1 MTLASDSL
9 SKNRRAETGPAMS
22 LAPLSLKPV
31 ALPAI
36 SLASPADYFE
46 LLKPR
51 VMSLVVFTALTGL
64 MLAPT
69 KPNPVIGFIAV
80 LAIAVGAGAAGC
92 LNMWWDADIDALMRR
107 TANRPVPT
115 GRIRPDEALG
125 FGLVMA
131 AGSVIML
138 GLAANW
144 LSASLL
150 AFTIFF
156 YIVVYSMWLKRSTS
170 QNIVIGGAAGALPPM
185 IGYAAANGAVTL
197 EPVILFAIIFLWT
210 PPHSW
215 ALALFRSED
224 YARAKVPM
232 LPVARGERVTRLHI
246 LAYTLVLVPVG
257 LLPAILGFAGPAYGL
272 ASLATGAAMI
282 HYALA
287 LYRAADEKAADKGAK
302 KLFGFSILYLT
313 ILFGALLAERIV
325 SLILAGSAG

>member
-1 MTLASDSL
+1 MTLASDSVIE
-9 SKNRRAETGPAMS
+9 RREAEAGQAMS
-22 LAPLSLKPV
+22 LAPLSLSPV
-31 ALPAI
+31 SLASI
-36 SLASPADYFE
+36 SLASPGDYFA

-64 MLAPT
+64 MLAPSP
-69 KPNPVIGFIAV
+69 PNPVIGFISI

-107 TANRPVPT
+107 TANRPIPQ

-131 AGSVIML
+131 MGAVIML

-156 YIVVYSMWLKRSTS
+156 YIIVYSMWLKRTTP

-185 IGYAAANGAVTL
+185 IGYAAASGAVTL
-197 EPVILFAIIFLWT
+197 EPLILFAIIFLWT

-215 ALALFRSED
+215 ALALFRSDD

-232 LPVARGERVTRLHI
+232 LPVARGHGVTRLHI
-246 LAYTLVLVPVG
+246 LAYTLILVPVG
-257 LLPAILGFAGPAYGL
+257 LLPAILGFAGLPYGI
-272 ASLATGAAMI
+272 AAFATGGVMVL
-282 HYALA
+282 YALR
-287 LYRAADEKAADKGAK
+287 LHRAPDAKAADRAAK

-313 ILFGALLAERIV
+313 VLFGVLLAERLAALV
-325 SLILAGSAG
+325 LAGAAN

>member
-1 MTLASDSL
+1 MALASDSMI
-9 SKNRRAETGPAMS
+9 ETGRPENGRAVSLDAM
-22 LAPLSLKPV
+22 PL
-31 ALPAI
+31 AI
-36 SLASPADYFE
+36 SLASPGDYFA

-69 KPNPVIGFIAV
+69 GLNPVIGFISV
-80 LAIAVGAGAAGC
+80 LAIAIGAGAAGC
-92 LNMWWDADIDALMRR
+92 LNMWWDADIDVLMRR
-107 TANRPVPT
+107 TANRPIPS
-115 GRIRPDEALG
+115 GRVSRDEALG

-131 AGSVIML
+131 AGSVILL

-144 LSASLL
+144 LAASLL

-156 YIVVYSMWLKRSTS
+156 YIVVYSMWLKRSTP

-185 IGYAAANGAVTL
+185 IGYAAASGTL
-197 EPVILFAIIFLWT
+197 GVEPLILFALIFLWT

-232 LPVARGERVTRLHI
+232 LPVARGPATTRLHI
-246 LAYTLVLVPVG
+246 LIYTLVLVPVG
-257 LLPAILGFAGPAYGL
+257 LAPALLGFAGLAYGVSAL
-272 ASLATGAAMI
+272 VTGAFMI
-282 HYALA
+282 YCALR
-287 LYRAADEKAADKGAK
+287 LYLARDAKAADGAAK

-313 ILFGALLAERIV
+313 ILFGVLLAERIAA
-325 SLILAGSAG
+325 LILPRMGG

>member
-1 MTLASDSL
+1 MALASDSM
-9 SKNRRAETGPAMS
+9 AETAPAEAGQAISINPTS
-22 LAPLSLKPV
+22 LAP
-31 ALPAI
+31 I
-36 SLASPADYFE
+36 SLASPGDYFA

-64 MLAPT
+64 MLAPARL
-69 KPNPVIGFIAV
+69 NPVIGFISI
-80 LAIAVGAGAAGC
+80 LAIACGAGAAGC

-107 TANRPVPT
+107 TANRPIPA
-115 GRIRPDEALG
+115 GRISRDEALG

-156 YIVVYSMWLKRSTS
+156 YIVVYSMWLKRWTP

-185 IGYAAANGAVTL
+185 IGYAAAADGVTL
-197 EPVILFAIIFLWT
+197 EPLILFVIILLWT

-232 LPVARGERVTRLHI
+232 LPVARGRPTTRLHI
-246 LAYTLVLVPVG
+246 LAYTLLLVPVG
-257 LLPAILGFAGPAYGL
+257 LLPAVLGFAGPAYGL
-272 ASLATGAAMI
+272 AALSTSGLML
-282 HYALA
+282 HYAVQ
-287 LYRAADEKAADKGAK
+287 LYRARDEKAADKIAR
-302 KLFGFSILYLT
+302 KLFGFSILYLAV
-313 ILFGALLAERIV
+313 LFGVLLAERLV
-325 SLILAGSAG
+325 ALVLAGMAS

>member
-9 SKNRRAETGPAMS
+9 IERSRAEAGPLS
-22 LAPLSLKPV
+22 LAPL

-36 SLASPADYFE
+36 SLASPADYFA

-64 MLAPT
+64 MLAPAG
-69 KPNPVIGFIAV
+69 PNPVIGFIAI

-92 LNMWWDADIDALMRR
+92 LNMWWDADIDAVMRR
-107 TANRPVPT
+107 TANRPVPA
-115 GRIRPDEALG
+115 GRISPDEALG

-144 LSASLL
+144 LAASLL

-156 YIVVYSMWLKRSTS
+156 YIVVYSMWLKRSTP
-170 QNIVIGGAAGALPPM
+170 QNIVIGGAAGALPPV
-185 IGYAAANGAVTL
+185 IGYAAASGTLAL
-197 EPVILFAIIFLWT
+197 EPLILFALILLWT

-232 LPVARGERVTRLHI
+232 LPVARGHAVTRLHI

-257 LLPAILGFAGPAYGL
+257 LLPAILGFAGLAYGIAAL
-272 ASLATGAAMI
+272 ISGAGMI
-282 HYALA
+282 HCAFA
-287 LYRAADEKAADKGAK
+287 LYRARGEKAADKAAK

-313 ILFGALLAERIV
+313 ILFAVLLAERIA
-325 SLILAGSAG
+325 SLVLAGGAG

>member
-1 MTLASDSL
+1 MTLASDSFVETG
-9 SKNRRAETGPAMS
+9 RAEAGQAISLGPMS
-22 LAPLSLKPV
+22 LASVSLASV
-31 ALPAI
+31 
-36 SLASPADYFE
+36 SLASPGDYFA

-64 MLAPT
+64 MLAPVR
-69 KPNPVIGFIAV
+69 PNPVIGFISI

-107 TANRPVPT
+107 TENRPIPG
-115 GRIRPDEALG
+115 GRVGPDEALG

-131 AGSVIML
+131 AGSVITL

-144 LSASLL
+144 LAAALL

-156 YIVVYSMWLKRSTS
+156 YIVVYSMWLKRSTP

-185 IGYAAANGAVTL
+185 IGYAAAAGWVTL
-197 EPVILFAIIFLWT
+197 EPAILFAIIFLWT

-215 ALALFRSED
+215 ALALFRCDD

-232 LPVARGERVTRLHI
+232 LPVAAGREATRRQI
-246 LAYTLVLVPVG
+246 LAYTLLLVPVG

-272 ASLATGAAMI
+272 AALLTGGGMI
-282 HYALA
+282 HLA
-287 LYRAADEKAADKGAK
+287 SRLYLQRDEKAADGVAK

-313 ILFGALLAERIV
+313 ILFGVLLAERV
-325 SLILAGSAG
+325 VALIPSQAAP

>member
-9 SKNRRAETGPAMS
+9 TDNV
-22 LAPLSLKPV
+22 PV
-31 ALPAI
+31 AAGQARSLVSV
-36 SLASPADYFE
+36 SLASPADYFA

-64 MLAPT
+64 MLAPSR
-69 KPNPVIGFIAV
+69 PNPFIGFISI

-107 TANRPVPT
+107 TANRPIPA
-115 GRIRPDEALG
+115 GRIHPDEALG
-125 FGLVMA
+125 FGLTMA

-144 LSASLL
+144 LAASLL

-156 YIVVYSMWLKRSTS
+156 YIVVYSMWLKRSTP

-185 IGYAAANGAVTL
+185 IGYAAAADAVAL
-197 EPVILFAIIFLWT
+197 ESLILFAVIFLWT

-215 ALALFRSED
+215 ALALFRAGD

-232 LPVARGERVTRLHI
+232 LPVARGRKTTRLHI
-246 LAYTLVLVPVG
+246 LAYTLLLVPVG
-257 LLPAILGFAGPAYGL
+257 LLPPLLGFAGLAYGIAAL
-272 ASLATGAAMI
+272 IAGATMI
-282 HYALA
+282 HYAA
-287 LYRAADEKAADKGAK
+287 SLYREADEGLADKAAK

-313 ILFGALLAERIV
+313 ILFGVLLAERV
-325 SLILAGSAG
+325 VALVAGAN